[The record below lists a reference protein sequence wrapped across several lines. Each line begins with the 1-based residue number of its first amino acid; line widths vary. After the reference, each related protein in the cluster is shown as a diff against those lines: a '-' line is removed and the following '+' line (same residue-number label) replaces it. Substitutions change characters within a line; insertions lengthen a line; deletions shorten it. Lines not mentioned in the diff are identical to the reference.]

1 MNNTQTDSC
10 NARFFHIQTCFL
22 YPSCSGC
29 PCILPAFSISA
40 VQLFPFPFLS
50 VAQLGAS
57 HTALTMTCTYKAPSK
72 SILTSPINPVNIL
85 EHTLQSHLVTMPLKS
100 LFSSVSALSPEQPW
114 GILFIMFQFFSVS
127 ALGTSFPTNQCI

>member
-1 MNNTQTDSC
+1 MQG
-10 NARFFHIQTCFL
+10 FFTFRL
-22 YPSCSGC
+22 A
-29 PCILPAFSISA
+29 PCIPLAQAAHAFCQHFPISA

-57 HTALTMTCTYKAPSK
+57 HTALTMTRTYKGPSK
-72 SILTSPINPVNIL
+72 SILTSPISPVNIL

-114 GILFIMFQFFSVS
+114 GILFIIFQFLSIS
-127 ALGTSFPTNQCI
+127 ALGTSFTTNQCIRVPAAGL